1 MYDQMC
7 MDACM
12 KLKLETN
19 QRCKMV
25 LEMLELEL
33 ELEIKVFKY
42 ACESVLER
50 E

>member
-33 ELEIKVFKY
+33 EIKVFKY
-42 ACESVLER
+42 VCESVLER